1 MTYNSTR
8 SDLAIPEYGRTI
20 QEMVEHLKSLA
31 DKEERNKCANAIVS
45 IMGSVVPQE
54 GDKEEVQKKLWGQL
68 YLMANYDLDVDCPGE
83 TPTRESRTE
92 PPARLDYP
100 NAQSRLGH
108 YGQMTR
114 DLIEKA
120 KTYEEGEE
128 KAALV
133 LTIANL
139 MKRHYL
145 TWNRATVENTL
156 IAEQLKE
163 MSEGRANVDQGEAYF
178 TDVLKRCSAV
188 MQAILQNPKPVI
200 AEVAATATVAGCQLV
215 ASWDHHVFCCPACC
229 VNLL

>member
-163 MSEGRANVDQGEAYF
+163 MSEGALTLPEDVELVSSAE
-178 TDVLKRCSAV
+178 VLKSKRKTSDA
-188 MQAILQNPKPVI
+188 MDRWRGKKKRR
-200 AEVAATATVAGCQLV
+200 
-215 ASWDHHVFCCPACC
+215 
-229 VNLL
+229 

>member
-1 MTYNSTR
+1 MVEMTYNSTR

-20 QEMVEHLKSLA
+20 QEMVDHLKSLT

-68 YLMANYDLDVDCPGE
+68 FLMADYDLDVDCPGD

-92 PPARLDYP
+92 PPARLNYP

-108 YGQMTR
+108 FGQLTL

-120 KTYEEGEE
+120 KTYEAGEE

-145 TWNRATVENTL
+145 TWNQGTVEKAL
-156 IAEQLKE
+156 IVEQLKE
-163 MSEGRANVDQGEAYF
+163 MSGG
-178 TDVLKRCSAV
+178 VLTLPEDAELVSSAEILKSKRKTSDA
-188 MQAILQNPKPVI
+188 MDRWRGKKKRR
-200 AEVAATATVAGCQLV
+200 
-215 ASWDHHVFCCPACC
+215 
-229 VNLL
+229 

>member
-163 MSEGRANVDQGEAYF
+163 MSEGALTLPEEAELVSSAE
-178 TDVLKRCSAV
+178 VLKSKRKTSDA
-188 MQAILQNPKPVI
+188 MDRWRGKKKRR
-200 AEVAATATVAGCQLV
+200 
-215 ASWDHHVFCCPACC
+215 
-229 VNLL
+229 

>member
-1 MTYNSTR
+1 MVEMTYNSTR

-20 QEMVEHLKSLA
+20 QEMVDHLKSLA
-31 DKEERNKCANAIVS
+31 EKEERNKCANAIVS

-163 MSEGRANVDQGEAYF
+163 MSDGALTLPEDVELVSSAE
-178 TDVLKRCSAV
+178 VLKSKRKTSDA
-188 MQAILQNPKPVI
+188 MDRWRGKKKRR
-200 AEVAATATVAGCQLV
+200 
-215 ASWDHHVFCCPACC
+215 
-229 VNLL
+229 

>member
-8 SDLAIPEYGRTI
+8 NDLAIPEYGRTI
-20 QEMVEHLKSLA
+20 QEMVDHLKSLA
-31 DKEERNKCANAIVS
+31 DKDERNKCANAIVS

-68 YLMANYDLDVDCPGE
+68 FLMANYELDVDCPGE

-108 YGQMTR
+108 YGQLTR

-120 KTYEEGEE
+120 KAYEEGDE

-133 LTIANL
+133 MTIANL

-145 TWNRATVENTL
+145 TWNRGTVENAL
-156 IAEQLKE
+156 ISEQLKE
-163 MSEGRANVDQGEAYF
+163 MSEGALSLPDDAELVSSAE
-178 TDVLKRCSAV
+178 VLKSKRKTSDA
-188 MQAILQNPKPVI
+188 MDRWRGKKKRR
-200 AEVAATATVAGCQLV
+200 
-215 ASWDHHVFCCPACC
+215 
-229 VNLL
+229 

>member
-20 QEMVEHLKSLA
+20 QEMVDHLKSLA

-145 TWNRATVENTL
+145 TWNRGTVENTL

-163 MSEGRANVDQGEAYF
+163 MSDGALTLPEEVELVSSAE
-178 TDVLKRCSAV
+178 VLKSKRKTSDA
-188 MQAILQNPKPVI
+188 MDRWRGKKKRR
-200 AEVAATATVAGCQLV
+200 
-215 ASWDHHVFCCPACC
+215 
-229 VNLL
+229 

>member
-120 KTYEEGEE
+120 KAYEEGEE

-163 MSEGRANVDQGEAYF
+163 MSEGALTLPEDVELVSSAE
-178 TDVLKRCSAV
+178 VLKSKRKTSDA
-188 MQAILQNPKPVI
+188 MDRWRGKKKRR
-200 AEVAATATVAGCQLV
+200 
-215 ASWDHHVFCCPACC
+215 
-229 VNLL
+229 

>member
-1 MTYNSTR
+1 MVEMTYNSTR

-20 QEMVEHLKSLA
+20 QEMVDHLKSLA
-31 DKEERNKCANAIVS
+31 EKEERNKCANAIVS

-163 MSEGRANVDQGEAYF
+163 MSDGALTLPEEAELVSSAE
-178 TDVLKRCSAV
+178 VLKSKRKTSDA
-188 MQAILQNPKPVI
+188 MDRWRGKKKRR
-200 AEVAATATVAGCQLV
+200 
-215 ASWDHHVFCCPACC
+215 
-229 VNLL
+229 

>member
-1 MTYNSTR
+1 MVEMTYNSTR

-20 QEMVEHLKSLA
+20 QEMVDHLKSLA

-120 KTYEEGEE
+120 KMYEEGEE

-163 MSEGRANVDQGEAYF
+163 MSDGAL
-178 TDVLKRCSAV
+178 TL
-188 MQAILQNPKPVI
+188 P
-200 AEVAATATVAGCQLV
+200 
-215 ASWDHHVFCCPACC
+215 
-229 VNLL
+229 

>member
-1 MTYNSTR
+1 MVEMTYNSTR

-120 KTYEEGEE
+120 KAYEEGEE

-163 MSEGRANVDQGEAYF
+163 MSEGALTLPEDVELVSSAE
-178 TDVLKRCSAV
+178 VLKSKRKTSDA
-188 MQAILQNPKPVI
+188 MDRWRGKKKRR
-200 AEVAATATVAGCQLV
+200 
-215 ASWDHHVFCCPACC
+215 
-229 VNLL
+229 

>member
-1 MTYNSTR
+1 MVEMTYNSTR

-163 MSEGRANVDQGEAYF
+163 MSDGALTLPEDVELVSSAE
-178 TDVLKRCSAV
+178 VLKSKRKTSDA
-188 MQAILQNPKPVI
+188 MDRWRGKKKRR
-200 AEVAATATVAGCQLV
+200 
-215 ASWDHHVFCCPACC
+215 
-229 VNLL
+229 

>member
-1 MTYNSTR
+1 MVEMTYNSTR
-8 SDLAIPEYGRTI
+8 RDLAIPEYGRTI
-20 QEMVEHLKSLA
+20 QEMVDHLKSLA

-54 GDKEEVQKKLWGQL
+54 GDKEEAQKKLWGQL
-68 YLMANYDLDVDCPGE
+68 FLMADYDLDVDCPGE

-92 PPARLDYP
+92 PPARLNYP

-108 YGQMTR
+108 YGQLTR

-145 TWNRATVENTL
+145 TWNRGAVEKAL
-156 IAEQLKE
+156 IVEQLKE
-163 MSEGRANVDQGEAYF
+163 MSGG
-178 TDVLKRCSAV
+178 VLTLPEDAELVSSAEILKSKRKTSDA
-188 MQAILQNPKPVI
+188 MDRWRGKKKRR
-200 AEVAATATVAGCQLV
+200 
-215 ASWDHHVFCCPACC
+215 
-229 VNLL
+229 

>member
-20 QEMVEHLKSLA
+20 QEMVDHLKSLA

-163 MSEGRANVDQGEAYF
+163 MSDGALTLPEDVELVSSAE
-178 TDVLKRCSAV
+178 VLKSKRKTSDA
-188 MQAILQNPKPVI
+188 MDRWRGKKKRR
-200 AEVAATATVAGCQLV
+200 
-215 ASWDHHVFCCPACC
+215 
-229 VNLL
+229 

>member
-20 QEMVEHLKSLA
+20 QEMLDHLKSLA

-163 MSEGRANVDQGEAYF
+163 MSDGALTLPEDVELVSSAE
-178 TDVLKRCSAV
+178 VLKSKRKTSDA
-188 MQAILQNPKPVI
+188 MDRWRGKKKRR
-200 AEVAATATVAGCQLV
+200 
-215 ASWDHHVFCCPACC
+215 
-229 VNLL
+229 

>member
-20 QEMVEHLKSLA
+20 HEMVDHLKSLA

-120 KTYEEGEE
+120 KAYEEGEE

-163 MSEGRANVDQGEAYF
+163 MSDGALTLPEDVELVSSAE
-178 TDVLKRCSAV
+178 VLKSKRKTSDA
-188 MQAILQNPKPVI
+188 MDRWHGKKKRR
-200 AEVAATATVAGCQLV
+200 
-215 ASWDHHVFCCPACC
+215 
-229 VNLL
+229 

>member
-20 QEMVEHLKSLA
+20 QEMVDHLKSLA

-128 KAALV
+128 KSALV

-163 MSEGRANVDQGEAYF
+163 MSDGALTLPEDVELVSSAE
-178 TDVLKRCSAV
+178 VLKSKRKTSDA
-188 MQAILQNPKPVI
+188 MDRWRGKKKRR
-200 AEVAATATVAGCQLV
+200 
-215 ASWDHHVFCCPACC
+215 
-229 VNLL
+229 

>member
-8 SDLAIPEYGRTI
+8 SDLAIPEYGRTT

-156 IAEQLKE
+156 IAEQRKE
-163 MSEGRANVDQGEAYF
+163 MSDGALTLPEEAELVSSAE
-178 TDVLKRCSAV
+178 VLKSKRKTSDA
-188 MQAILQNPKPVI
+188 MDRWRGKKKRR
-200 AEVAATATVAGCQLV
+200 
-215 ASWDHHVFCCPACC
+215 
-229 VNLL
+229 

>member
-1 MTYNSTR
+1 MVEMTYNSTR

-163 MSEGRANVDQGEAYF
+163 MSEGALTLPEDVELVSSAE
-178 TDVLKRCSAV
+178 VLKSKRKTSDA
-188 MQAILQNPKPVI
+188 MDRWRGKKKRR
-200 AEVAATATVAGCQLV
+200 
-215 ASWDHHVFCCPACC
+215 
-229 VNLL
+229 

>member
-1 MTYNSTR
+1 MVEMTYNSTR

-20 QEMVEHLKSLA
+20 QEMVDHLKSLA

-120 KTYEEGEE
+120 KAYEEGEE

-163 MSEGRANVDQGEAYF
+163 MSEGALTLPEDVELVSSAE
-178 TDVLKRCSAV
+178 VLKSKRKTSDA
-188 MQAILQNPKPVI
+188 MDRWRGKKKRR
-200 AEVAATATVAGCQLV
+200 
-215 ASWDHHVFCCPACC
+215 
-229 VNLL
+229 

>member
-1 MTYNSTR
+1 MVEMTYNSTR

-20 QEMVEHLKSLA
+20 QEMVDHLKSLT

-68 YLMANYDLDVDCPGE
+68 FLMADYDLDVDCPGD

-92 PPARLDYP
+92 LPARLNYP

-108 YGQMTR
+108 FGQLTL

-120 KTYEEGEE
+120 KTYEAGEE

-145 TWNRATVENTL
+145 TWNQGTVEKAL
-156 IAEQLKE
+156 IVEQLKE
-163 MSEGRANVDQGEAYF
+163 MSGG
-178 TDVLKRCSAV
+178 VLTLPEDAELVSSAEILKSKRKTSDA
-188 MQAILQNPKPVI
+188 MDRWRGKKKRR
-200 AEVAATATVAGCQLV
+200 
-215 ASWDHHVFCCPACC
+215 
-229 VNLL
+229 

>member
-163 MSEGRANVDQGEAYF
+163 MSDGALTLPEEAELVSSAE
-178 TDVLKRCSAV
+178 VLKSKRKTSDA
-188 MQAILQNPKPVI
+188 MDRWRGKKKRR
-200 AEVAATATVAGCQLV
+200 
-215 ASWDHHVFCCPACC
+215 
-229 VNLL
+229 

>member
-1 MTYNSTR
+1 MVEMTYNSTR

-163 MSEGRANVDQGEAYF
+163 MSDGALTLPEEAELVSSAE
-178 TDVLKRCSAV
+178 VLKSKRKTSDA
-188 MQAILQNPKPVI
+188 MDRWRGKKKRR
-200 AEVAATATVAGCQLV
+200 
-215 ASWDHHVFCCPACC
+215 
-229 VNLL
+229 

>member
-1 MTYNSTR
+1 
-8 SDLAIPEYGRTI
+8 LAIPEYGRTI
-20 QEMVEHLKSLA
+20 QEMVDHLKSLA
-31 DKEERNKCANAIVS
+31 EKEERNKCANAIVS

-163 MSEGRANVDQGEAYF
+163 MSDGALTLPEEAELVSSAE
-178 TDVLKRCSAV
+178 VLKSKRKTSDA
-188 MQAILQNPKPVI
+188 MDRWRGKKKRR
-200 AEVAATATVAGCQLV
+200 
-215 ASWDHHVFCCPACC
+215 
-229 VNLL
+229 

>member
-163 MSEGRANVDQGEAYF
+163 MSEGALTLPEEVELVSSAE
-178 TDVLKRCSAV
+178 VLKSKRKTSDA
-188 MQAILQNPKPVI
+188 MDRWRGKKKRR
-200 AEVAATATVAGCQLV
+200 
-215 ASWDHHVFCCPACC
+215 
-229 VNLL
+229 

>member
-120 KTYEEGEE
+120 KAYEEGEE

-163 MSEGRANVDQGEAYF
+163 MSEGALTLPEDVELVSSAE
-178 TDVLKRCSAV
+178 VLKTKRKTSDA
-188 MQAILQNPKPVI
+188 MDRWRGKKKRR
-200 AEVAATATVAGCQLV
+200 
-215 ASWDHHVFCCPACC
+215 
-229 VNLL
+229 

>member
-1 MTYNSTR
+1 MVEMTYNSTR

-20 QEMVEHLKSLA
+20 HEMVDHLKSLA

-120 KTYEEGEE
+120 KAYEEGEE

-163 MSEGRANVDQGEAYF
+163 MSEGALTLPEDVELVSSAE
-178 TDVLKRCSAV
+178 VLKSKRKTSDA
-188 MQAILQNPKPVI
+188 MDRWRGKKKRR
-200 AEVAATATVAGCQLV
+200 
-215 ASWDHHVFCCPACC
+215 
-229 VNLL
+229 

>member
-68 YLMANYDLDVDCPGE
+68 YLMANYDLDVDCPRE

-163 MSEGRANVDQGEAYF
+163 MSDGALTLPEEAELVSSAE
-178 TDVLKRCSAV
+178 VLKSKRKTSDA
-188 MQAILQNPKPVI
+188 MDRWRGKKKRR
-200 AEVAATATVAGCQLV
+200 
-215 ASWDHHVFCCPACC
+215 
-229 VNLL
+229 

>member
-20 QEMVEHLKSLA
+20 HEMVDHLKSLA

-120 KTYEEGEE
+120 KAYEEGEE

-163 MSEGRANVDQGEAYF
+163 MSEGALTLPEDVELVSSAE
-178 TDVLKRCSAV
+178 VLKSKRKTSDA
-188 MQAILQNPKPVI
+188 MDRWRGKKKRR
-200 AEVAATATVAGCQLV
+200 
-215 ASWDHHVFCCPACC
+215 
-229 VNLL
+229 